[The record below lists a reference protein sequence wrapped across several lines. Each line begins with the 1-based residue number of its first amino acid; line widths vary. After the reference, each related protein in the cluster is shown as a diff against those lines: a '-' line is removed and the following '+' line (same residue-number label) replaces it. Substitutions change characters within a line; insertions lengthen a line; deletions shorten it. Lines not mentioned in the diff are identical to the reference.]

1 MHDQG
6 IGSVVEDLERISLHQ
21 WQWVDPS
28 VIAKCPHFLPP
39 SCRTKKRR
47 GRCSSCRGNSGVA
60 LPGVVRLLPLRWGNL
75 GGKEWFAG
83 RLSDVLLGCRTR
95 VPFLLSM

>member
-1 MHDQG
+1 MSYQEAEGSLIFLYGKFRSSSSRSSSSSVFGVGETWG
-6 IGSVVEDLERISLHQ
+6 IETF
-21 WQWVDPS
+21 
-28 VIAKCPHFLPP
+28 A
-39 SCRTKKRR
+39 
-47 GRCSSCRGNSGVA
+47 
-60 LPGVVRLLPLRWGNL
+60 GVVSWGMKTAA